1 MIFLLKRRWEVMS
14 LFSFKVSSIIY
25 DCNDF
30 FYFILFI
37 SDIFFLERLLM
48 GKCCLGSGQPSV

>member
-1 MIFLLKRRWEVMS
+1 MS

-37 SDIFFLERLLM
+37 SDIFFFWKGFSWENAVWDPDSQAYRSM
-48 GKCCLGSGQPSV
+48 GKWDI